1 MSNLGFRIIEDI
13 KRPSVNLI
21 SSFKKYSVA
30 NIADCMNRCFCMHSS
45 IKMVNEVKGLKLCG
59 SAITVKTRPVDNL
72 MVHKALEIAKPG
84 DVIIVNALGD
94 INSAIIGEIMVRTAL
109 KRGLAG
115 FIIDGCI
122 RDSDEIRNL
131 EFPVFSKG
139 VSPKGPYKDGPGE
152 INYSICCG
160 GIIVNPG
167 DIVVGDRDGI
177 VLIPSK
183 SAVTILKEVE
193 LKAREEEI
201 KIKKIENNE
210 KLDKS
215 WIDKKLISKGCKFI
229 KS

>member
-1 MSNLGFRIIEDI
+1 
-13 KRPSVNLI
+13 
-21 SSFKKYSVA
+21 
-30 NIADCMNRCFCMHSS
+30 
-45 IKMVNEVKGLKLCG
+45 
-59 SAITVKTRPVDNL
+59 
-72 MVHKALEIAKPG
+72 
-84 DVIIVNALGD
+84 
-94 INSAIIGEIMVRTAL
+94 MVRTAL